1 MAKTLKC
8 NVNFG
13 LTVVVN
19 SESEKAL
26 EAARDLARVALKHNP
41 DEAKGEQ
48 KFLLEAFAS
57 ERTTEQLL
65 ELIVR
70 KGVRELVREELEREL
85 NNDETSTTVGNI
97 KVTFEAREE
106 SVPADPD
113 AYLQR
118 EV

>member
-19 SESEKAL
+19 SKSEKAL
-26 EAARDLARVALKHNP
+26 EAARDLARVALKHGDKP
-41 DEAKGEQ
+41 KGEQ
-48 KFLLEAFAS
+48 GAMLEAFAS
-57 ERTTEQLL
+57 ERTIEQLL

-70 KGVRELVREELEREL
+70 KGIRELVREELEREM

-97 KVTFEAREE
+97 KVTFESREE

>member
-8 NVNFG
+8 NVTFG
-13 LTVVVN
+13 ATIVVN
-19 SESEKAL
+19 SDAEKAL
-26 EAARDLARVALKHNP
+26 EAARDLARVALKNGEKP
-41 DEAKGEQ
+41 KGEQ
-48 KFLLEAFAS
+48 GAMLEAFAS
-57 ERTTEQLL
+57 ERTLEQLL

-70 KGVRELVREELEREL
+70 KGIREIVRDELESEL
-85 NNDETSTTVGNI
+85 NNDETAATIGNI

>member
-8 NVNFG
+8 NVTFG
-13 LTVVVN
+13 ATIVV
-19 SESEKAL
+19 SSDAEKAL
-26 EAARDLARVALKHNP
+26 EAARDLARVALKHGEKP
-41 DEAKGEQ
+41 KGEQ

-70 KGVRELVREELEREL
+70 KGVRELVREELEREM
-85 NNDETSTTVGNI
+85 NNDETSTTVGDI